1 MGDRARQ
8 EAKRTLLN
16 DAKFN
21 SLHNEAQ
28 ALVYE
33 KSFEEGIIKL
43 RQAQLYV
50 KPNSVNSRK
59 LELSLANVEREIRT
73 ILEIEAEWLYEK

>member
-21 SLHNEAQ
+21 SLHSEAQ
-28 ALVYE
+28 TLVYE

-59 LELSLANVEREIRT
+59 LALSLAHVEREIHT
-73 ILEIEAEWLYEK
+73 ILEIEAEWFNEK